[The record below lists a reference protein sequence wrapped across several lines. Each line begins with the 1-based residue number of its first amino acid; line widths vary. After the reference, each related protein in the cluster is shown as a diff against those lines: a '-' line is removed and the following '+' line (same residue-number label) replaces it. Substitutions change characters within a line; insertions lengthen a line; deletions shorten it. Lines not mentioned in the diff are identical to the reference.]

1 MTHYSNDYI
10 EIIKKAQDKA
20 DILLKNNAEF
30 DKVFEEIY
38 KNYDENHD
46 GTIGVEE
53 YYEFLKDMLNAAGK
67 KEYSLSVAMLKFDN
81 ADKDGNGNIDK
92 EEFKR
97 EVRKKLKDFV
107 NNRNFKR

>member
-1 MTHYSNDYI
+1 MTHYSNEHI

-20 DILLKNNAEF
+20 DILLKDNNEF

-38 KNYDENHD
+38 KKYDENHD
-46 GTIGVEE
+46 GAIGVEE

-81 ADKDGNGNIDK
+81 ADQDGNGKIDK
-92 EEFKR
+92 NEFKH
-97 EVRKKLKDFV
+97 EVKKKLKDFA
-107 NNRNFKR
+107 NNRNFHK